1 MTETLTYHGNY
12 LRFSHFFEHDSL
24 GMGSTSEGVGLEGG
38 SQIGLFIAQICP
50 SLLSATVSHLTG
62 ASDSS
67 GLAHG
72 WVFGRFLLK

>member
-38 SQIGLFIAQICP
+38 SQIGLFIAQNCP